1 MDPIA
6 NRKFTVSAPGR
17 VCLFGEHQDY
27 LGMPSIVMAINLRCR
42 IEIEERDD
50 RLVCWSSP
58 KLGPDYSGQID
69 LDDLHNLESS
79 LPIGEQIINYLSLI
93 LAEMRGELPTKAGML
108 L

>member
-1 MDPIA
+1 MGPIA

-58 KLGPDYSGQID
+58 KLGPEYSGQID
-69 LDDLHNLESS
+69 LDDLHNLEPTLES
-79 LPIGEQIINYLSLI
+79 PLSK
-93 LAEMRGELPTKAGML
+93 APTLRLTCLSCL
-108 L
+108 LTNFRL